1 MLRANILTNF
11 AGFSPRK
18 SLRQETY
25 MLKTKSNEI
34 TDTHQAP
41 CEAPET
47 AEALRRGLWQAWLRS
62 LLLFC
67 CASVYVELCLHLCVY
82 HSLDRRVVYL
92 ILFGLLGGTV
102 CTLLTTHLPKIA
114 RQIVGVLL
122 VAVQVLFAEVQ
133 LMYHAIFGNFM
144 PISQVSMGG
153 NVITNFDSQILY
165 SIGKNIV
172 PILLLLVPLIAL
184 NVVTEA
190 MSYNQT
196 RNLLE
201 QIAISE
207 TTVPELPDDMP
218 PDGKQPRQSTDTATE
233 TGTSAAETTAET
245 TTETTATETAAA
257 ETTAK
262 AAPAEQPKNP
272 VQTQAPAVQS
282 PVQTTAAPR
291 TTAAPQT
298 RATTTARTTSPRA
311 TKPAVTTAPPQT
323 KPPQQTTQPDPD
335 PPPWWGSDE
344 PDHRWENEENYAAA
358 KQGMFYAAPLAQLT
372 QSMPM
377 RQDDHGEPPFPDK
390 KSGVVTIDHFL
401 CFANSDG
408 TLTRL
413 DGTDSYTEEDA
424 QTLLDYVLQKDK
436 ADGWYG
442 NLQYFRRDY
451 AMGTLVVFS
460 DRSAERLL
468 LHKVLLVSILVFLL
482 MEGVVFALTMILTKR
497 AMRPMQETF
506 ERQRQFISDAGHEL
520 KTPLTII
527 SANVDILHDE
537 IGENKWLSYIQS
549 QAERMRV
556 LVGEMMNLT
565 KLEMGD
571 KQKDFVDFSLS
582 EAVSGA
588 ALPFEGQA
596 FEQEKQLELDIQDG
610 IRYHGNPDQIKQLVG
625 IFIDNALKYSEEHGQ
640 IRVTLQQ
647 TQNKKVLKVYNTGK
661 GIPES
666 EKEKIFQ
673 RFYRSDASR
682 SRATGGY
689 GLGLSIAQSIADAHK
704 IRIQVESEYEH
715 WICFVLTF

>member
-1 MLRANILTNF
+1 MI
-11 AGFSPRK
+11 
-18 SLRQETY
+18 
-25 MLKTKSNEI
+25 
-34 TDTHQAP
+34 
-41 CEAPET
+41 
-47 AEALRRGLWQAWLRS
+47 
-62 LLLFC
+62 
-67 CASVYVELCLHLCVY
+67 
-82 HSLDRRVVYL
+82 RRVRRQF
-92 ILFGLLGGTV
+92 ICITMAM
-102 CTLLTTHLPKIA
+102 LT
-114 RQIVGVLL
+114 
-122 VAVQVLFAEVQ
+122 AV
-133 LMYHAIFGNFM
+133 
-144 PISQVSMGG
+144 
-153 NVITNFDSQILY
+153 
-165 SIGKNIV
+165 
-172 PILLLLVPLIAL
+172 LLVPLIAL

-257 ETTAK
+257 ETTAQ
-262 AAPAEQPKNP
+262 AAPAEQPQNP
-272 VQTQAPAVQS
+272 VQTQVPAVQS

-298 RATTTARTTSPRA
+298 RATTAARTTSPRA

-335 PPPWWGSDE
+335 PPPWWGPDE

-358 KQGMFYAAPLAQLT
+358 KQGVFYAAPLAQLT

-625 IFIDNALKYSEEHGQ
+625 IFMDNALKYSEEHGQ

-647 TQNKKVLKVYNTGK
+647 AQNKKVLKVYNTGK